1 MSESVPKKILVVD
14 DDQVTLEALNRVLA
28 TAGYAVL
35 TASRGEDALRLA
47 REENPDV
54 VILDILMPDMD
65 GGDVASALRS
75 EPILETVPI
84 IFLSSLITKKEEQSS
99 DRKDSISFVSKPY
112 DRKDLLKRIEDLL

>member
-1 MSESVPKKILVVD
+1 MPKKILVVD